1 MNTKS
6 LPIPVG
12 RSLRKLGM
20 DVRDAR
26 RRRRLPMYLVAL
38 RAGISRS
45 TLDKIERGE
54 AGVSIGAY
62 ACVLFVL
69 GLIDHLADLADPRFD
84 KFGIEIEMEKLPKRI
99 RIPKAERG
107 GH

>member
-1 MNTKS
+1 MNAKS

-20 DVRDAR
+20 DLRDAR
-26 RRRRLPMYLVAL
+26 RRRRISMYLVAE

-45 TLDKIERGE
+45 TLDKIEKGE

-69 GLIDHLADLADPRFD
+69 GLIDHLTDLADLRFD
-84 KFGIEIEMEKLPKRI
+84 KFGIEIEMEHLPKRI
-99 RIPKAERG
+99 RMPKSTTPP
-107 GH
+107 

>member
-1 MNTKS
+1 MDTKS

-26 RRRRLPMYLVAL
+26 RRRRIPMYLVAE

-45 TLDKIERGE
+45 TLDKIEKGD
-54 AGVSIGAY
+54 AGVAIGSY

-69 GLIDHLADLADPRFD
+69 GLIDRLTDLADIRFD
-84 KFGIEIEMEKLPKRI
+84 KFGIEIEMEQLPKRI
-99 RIPKAERG
+99 RMSKWIKQS
-107 GH
+107 